1 MAQVKGMSEG
11 ASAAFAA
18 EAGVRAAQKASE
30 AEAGQALLTAAV
42 KQSEKEKKELEQRQ
56 EEKSQERTEY
66 SHRDT
71 PELSK
76 QSKWFATEGKL
87 LEQEN
92 IKWDLT
98 MEEEIWKALLN
109 WLPDKEI
116 PLFAQL
122 EELSRLYL
130 ALLEAILTHTMGD
143 AQTAQKQLLDQML
156 AQKLSLLLDA
166 DLKEI
171 ITMLEEA
178 GQTETLD
185 MIKASV
191 YKQTTGENVSGRA
204 ASAFISRGSMSP
216 ARSTRFFM
224 PETAAAAGREETGV
238 LYKRTGSRNV
248 QVSEEFRTFK
258 YTGEQ
263 QISRRNSVLSGA
275 SGKESGGSFPT
286 RSVTYTGKELQAA
299 NRFASHVTGSG
310 NLLKSTEITA
320 KNDEVTGYLAAVTAI
335 KGQVYAE
342 NAGRDNTVKSPV
354 KNALNQFIDYY
365 LSQKGVYKTYYYTTN
380 VYERTKSAQKAM
392 EEGLEYAYK
401 QFLEKKNDEAYRRQ
415 AAYSEQAGFFHGAG
429 KNLSMEEDLKRG
441 LLLLEKNWREFLKS
455 IGEEERKDLLVN
467 LQKYS
472 IWGQLLRP
480 EGRREKKEEK
490 PRDVKRERI
499 MMAQIIALAAVA
511 AVYVIYRL
519 LGTGFF

>member
-1 MAQVKGMSEG
+1 
-11 ASAAFAA
+11 
-18 EAGVRAAQKASE
+18 
-30 AEAGQALLTAAV
+30 
-42 KQSEKEKKELEQRQ
+42 
-56 EEKSQERTEY
+56 
-66 SHRDT
+66 
-71 PELSK
+71 
-76 QSKWFATEGKL
+76 
-87 LEQEN
+87 
-92 IKWDLT
+92 
-98 MEEEIWKALLN
+98 
-109 WLPDKEI
+109 
-116 PLFAQL
+116 
-122 EELSRLYL
+122 
-130 ALLEAILTHTMGD
+130 
-143 AQTAQKQLLDQML
+143 ML

-310 NLLKSTEITA
+310 NLLKSTEITS
-320 KNDEVTGYLAAVTAI
+320 NNAI
-335 KGQVYAE
+335 PA
-342 NAGRDNTVKSPV
+342 N
-354 KNALNQFIDYY
+354 I
-365 LSQKGVYKTYYYTTN
+365 
-380 VYERTKSAQKAM
+380 
-392 EEGLEYAYK
+392 
-401 QFLEKKNDEAYRRQ
+401 
-415 AAYSEQAGFFHGAG
+415 
-429 KNLSMEEDLKRG
+429 
-441 LLLLEKNWREFLKS
+441 
-455 IGEEERKDLLVN
+455 
-467 LQKYS
+467 
-472 IWGQLLRP
+472 
-480 EGRREKKEEK
+480 
-490 PRDVKRERI
+490 
-499 MMAQIIALAAVA
+499 
-511 AVYVIYRL
+511 
-519 LGTGFF
+519 

>member
-1 MAQVKGMSEG
+1 MAQVKGMSAG
-11 ASAAFAA
+11 ASAVFAA
-18 EAGVRAAQKASE
+18 EAGARAAQKASE

-42 KQSEKEKKELEQRQ
+42 KQSEKEKKELEQKQ
-56 EEKSQERTEY
+56 EERSEERRENA
-66 SHRDT
+66 HKDT

-76 QSKWFATEGKL
+76 QSKWFAAEGKF

-92 IKWDLT
+92 VKWDIT
-98 MEEEIWKALLN
+98 MEEEIWKAFLN
-109 WLPDKEI
+109 WLPGKTDS
-116 PLFAQL
+116 LSAQF
-122 EELSRLYL
+122 EELSKLYL
-130 ALLEAILTHTMGD
+130 ALLSAILIHTMGD
-143 AQTAQKQLLDQML
+143 EQAAQKQLLDEIM
-156 AQKLSLLLDA
+156 AEKLSLLLDA

-178 GQTETLD
+178 GQKETVD

-204 ASAFISRGSMSP
+204 ASAFISRGRM
-216 ARSTRFFM
+216 ASTGNARFFM
-224 PETAAAAGREETGV
+224 PETASAGREETGV
-238 LYKRTGSRNV
+238 LYKRTGGRNI
-248 QVSEEFRTFK
+248 QVNEEFRAFK

-263 QISRRNSVLSGA
+263 QISQRNSVLSASPGREAGGA
-275 SGKESGGSFPT
+275 FYGRGT
-286 RSVTYTGKELQAA
+286 TYTGKELQAA

-342 NAGRDNTVKSPV
+342 NAGRENALKVPVKS
-354 KNALNQFIDYY
+354 ALNQFIDYY

-380 VYERTKSAQKAM
+380 VYERTRSAQKAM

-401 QFLEKKNDEAYRRQ
+401 QFLEKKNDEAYHRQ
-415 AAYSEQAGFFHGAG
+415 AVYSKQAGFFHELG
-429 KNLSMEEDLKRG
+429 KNMSMEEDLRRG

-455 IGEEERKDLLVN
+455 IGEEDRKEFLVA

-472 IWGQLLRP
+472 IWGELIRP
-480 EGRREKKEEK
+480 ENRREEQKEK
-490 PRDVKRERI
+490 PRDVKRERM
-499 MMAQIIALAAVA
+499 MMAQIIALAAIGA
-511 AVYVIYRL
+511 AYVVYKL
-519 LGTGFF
+519 LGTGYF